1 MSTILRKYERLSG
14 QMINFNKSSVIFS
27 PNTGEIDRVRVCEQL
42 QVKETKSPGKYL
54 GMPMCV
60 GKSKSEVFGFL
71 NDRIEHKLQGWCNKY
86 LSKGGK
92 LVLLKTAAQSIP
104 NFWMSLFKI
113 PDNLYESME
122 RKMNLFWRGQG
133 MNKKIIKWM
142 AGRG

>member
-14 QMINFNKSSVIFS
+14 QMISFNKSSVIFG
-27 PNTGEIDRVRVCEQL
+27 PNTGEIDRVCEQL
-42 QVKETKSPGKYL
+42 QVRETKSHGKYL

-71 NDRIEHKLQGWCNKY
+71 NDRINHKLQGWCNKD

-122 RKMNLFWRGQG
+122 RKMNSFWWVQG
-133 MNKKIIKWM
+133 MNKKSIKWM